1 MPSDHNNIQKSV
13 DSFVHRTDIY
23 TTYRNIGIVLMVIG
37 GILLIPGII
46 FAIKSERRGKSIPPV
61 GSYYNSAAAPQTVCG
76 HCGGIIPPQ
85 ALYCPRCGAPSA
97 SPYGGK
103 QLCPSCQTEN
113 NADADFCR
121 NCGAQLRQR

>member
-37 GILLIPGII
+37 GILLILGII
-46 FAIKSERRGKSIPPV
+46 FAIKSGRRGKSIPPV

-113 NADADFCR
+113 NADADFC
-121 NCGAQLRQR
+121 